1 MKRRRG
7 KSESLRFIAECEQR
21 VARQKQLIEQLK
33 RWGRSTEEAEGTL
46 RQQHEM
52 LATLRNHADIM
63 RDLMSPNAHERK
75 LGTKPAAN

>member
-7 KSESLRFIAECEQR
+7 KSESVRFVAECEQR
-21 VARQKQLIEQLK
+21 VAEQKQLIEQLK
-33 RWGRSTEEAEGTL
+33 RRGGSTEEAEGAL

-63 RDLMSPNAHERK
+63 RDLMSPNEHERK
-75 LGTKPAAN
+75 PGTKPAAD